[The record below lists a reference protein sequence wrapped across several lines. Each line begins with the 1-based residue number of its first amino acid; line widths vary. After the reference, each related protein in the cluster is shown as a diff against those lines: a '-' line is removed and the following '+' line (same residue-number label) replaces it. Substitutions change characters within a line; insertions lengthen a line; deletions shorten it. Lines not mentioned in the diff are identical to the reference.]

1 TEATLSSGGSSI
13 TVTGVWSEGGTRI
26 DFDVFG
32 KLARNATHSLS
43 LAGFRDAAGNALDPV
58 PHLADGA
65 LDFVTGVDI
74 FAPYVGGSDPVEGS
88 NDFSFRAPSIVVVFS
103 EAMDTSMTSVEVS
116 DGTSTFTANGT
127 WSLAGTRLTLDV
139 AGKLYASRTY
149 HIDFSQFRDAGGTL
163 LDTEH

>member
-1 TEATLSSGGSSI
+1 
-13 TVTGVWSEGGTRI
+13 
-26 DFDVFG
+26 
-32 KLARNATHSLS
+32 
-43 LAGFRDAAGNALDPV
+43 
-58 PHLADGA
+58 
-65 LDFVTGVDI
+65 
-74 FAPYVGGSDPVEGS
+74 
-88 NDFSFRAPSIVVVFS
+88 FRAPSIVVVFS

-163 LDTEH
+163 LDTEHAYLGDGVLDFTLAPPTGENCRDALTVAEATSNSGGVVEWVLAQGVATDVDGSETCRPSGT